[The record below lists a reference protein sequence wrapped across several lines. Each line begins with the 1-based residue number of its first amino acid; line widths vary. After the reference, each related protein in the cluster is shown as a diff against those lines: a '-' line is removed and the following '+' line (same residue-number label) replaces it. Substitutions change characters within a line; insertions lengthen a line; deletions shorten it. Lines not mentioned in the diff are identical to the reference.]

1 MTENTNISTVE
12 TISVEKIMKLLPHR
26 YPFLLVDKVVDY
38 KLGEHL
44 TAIKNVTFNE
54 PHFNGHFP
62 QHPVMPG
69 VLIIEAMAQASGIL
83 SRLAIGELSDEDDI
97 FYLVKV
103 DKAKFTKIVVPGD
116 QLFIHTTIKRR
127 MRNMVQYV
135 CEAKVEGKVVAKA
148 ELLCASASK

>member
-1 MTENTNISTVE
+1 MTEESNTIDTVG
-12 TISVEKIMKLLPHR
+12 VEKILKLLPHR
-26 YPFLLVDKVVDY
+26 YPFLLVDRVIDY

-62 QHPVMPG
+62 KHPVMPG

-83 SRLAIGELSDEDDI
+83 SRLAIGELSDGDDI

-103 DKAKFTKIVVPGD
+103 DNAKFTKTVVPGD
-116 QLFIHTTIKRR
+116 QLHLHVSIKRR
-127 MRNMVQYV
+127 MRNMVQYI
-135 CEAKVEGKVVAKA
+135 CEGKVDGKVVAKA

>member
-1 MTENTNISTVE
+1 MTEESNTIE
-12 TISVEKIMKLLPHR
+12 PIAVEKILKLLPHR
-26 YPFLLVDKVVDY
+26 YPFLLVDRVIDY

-62 QHPVMPG
+62 KHPVMPG

-83 SRLAIGELSDEDDI
+83 SRLAIGELKDEDDI

-103 DKAKFTKIVVPGD
+103 DKAKFTQIVVPGD
-116 QLFIHTTIKRR
+116 QLYLHTTIKRR
-127 MRNMVQYV
+127 MRNMVQYICV
-135 CEAKVEGKVVAKA
+135 AKVEGKVVAKA
-148 ELLCASASK
+148 ELLCASKS

>member
-1 MTENTNISTVE
+1 MTQDTH
-12 TISVEKIMKLLPHR
+12 TIEKVDIEKILKLLPHR
-26 YPFLLVDKVVDY
+26 YPFLLVDRVIDY

-83 SRLAIGELSDEDDI
+83 SRLAIGELNDNDDI

-103 DKAKFTKIVVPGD
+103 DNAKFTKTVVPGD
-116 QLFIHTTIKRR
+116 QLHLHTTIKRR
-127 MRNMVQYV
+127 MRNMVQYICQGTV
-135 CEAKVEGKVVAKA
+135 DGKVVAKA

>member
-1 MTENTNISTVE
+1 MTQETNTIDTVG
-12 TISVEKIMKLLPHR
+12 VEKILKLLPHR
-26 YPFLLVDKVVDY
+26 YPFLLVDRVIDY

-62 QHPVMPG
+62 NHPVMPG

-83 SRLAIGELSDEDDI
+83 SRLAIGELNDEDGI

-103 DKAKFTKIVVPGD
+103 DKAKFTKTVVPGD
-116 QLFIHTTIKRR
+116 QLYLHVSIKRR

-135 CEAKVEGKVVAKA
+135 CEGRVEGKVVAKA

>member
-1 MTENTNISTVE
+1 MTQDTNTIEQVD
-12 TISVEKIMKLLPHR
+12 IEKILKLLPHR
-26 YPFLLVDKVVDY
+26 YPFLLVDRVIDY

-62 QHPVMPG
+62 KHPVMPG

-83 SRLAIGELSDEDDI
+83 SRLAIGELKDDDDI

-103 DKAKFTKIVVPGD
+103 DNAKFSKPVVPGD
-116 QLFIHTTIKRR
+116 QLHLHTTIKRR

-135 CEAKVEGKVVAKA
+135 CQGIVDGKVVAKA

>member
-1 MTENTNISTVE
+1 MSEENNTLDTVE
-12 TISVEKIMKLLPHR
+12 VEKILKLLPHR
-26 YPFLLVDKVVDY
+26 YPFLLVDRVIDY

-62 QHPVMPG
+62 NHPVMPG

-83 SRLAIGELSDEDDI
+83 SRLAIGELNDQSEI

-103 DKAKFTKIVVPGD
+103 DNAKFTKTVVPGD
-116 QLFIHTTIKRR
+116 QLQLCVSIKRTFKS
-127 MRNMVQYV
+127 MVQYV
-135 CEAKVEGKVVAKA
+135 CQAKVDGKVVAKA
-148 ELLCASASK
+148 ELLCASKG

>member
-1 MTENTNISTVE
+1 M
-12 TISVEKIMKLLPHR
+12 
-26 YPFLLVDKVVDY
+26 VDRVIDY

-62 QHPVMPG
+62 NHPVMPG

-83 SRLAIGELSDEDDI
+83 SRLAVGDLEENSDI

-103 DKAKFTKIVVPGD
+103 DNAKFTKIVKPGD
-116 QLFIHTTIKRR
+116 QLHLCVAIKRT

-148 ELLCASASK
+148 ELLCASKS

>member
-1 MTENTNISTVE
+1 MTEENNTLDTVE
-12 TISVEKIMKLLPHR
+12 VEKILKLLPHR
-26 YPFLLVDKVVDY
+26 YPFLLVDRVIDY

-62 QHPVMPG
+62 SHPVMPG

-83 SRLAIGELSDEDDI
+83 SRLALGELKDESDI

-103 DKAKFTKIVVPGD
+103 DKAKFTKTVIPGD
-116 QLFIHTTIKRR
+116 QLHLCVSIKRT

-135 CEAKVEGKVVAKA
+135 CEAKVDGKVVAKA
-148 ELLCASASK
+148 ELLCASKS

>member
-1 MTENTNISTVE
+1 MTEENTIETVE
-12 TISVEKIMKLLPHR
+12 IEEILKLLPHR
-26 YPFLLVDKVVDY
+26 YPFLLVDRVIDY

-54 PHFNGHFP
+54 PYFNGHFP
-62 QHPVMPG
+62 KHPVMPG

-83 SRLAIGELSDEDDI
+83 SRLAIGELQDDDDI

-103 DKAKFTKIVVPGD
+103 DKAKFTKTVGPGD
-116 QLFIHTTIKRR
+116 QLHLCVSIRRR

-135 CEAKVEGKVVAKA
+135 CQAKVDGKVVAKA
-148 ELLCASASK
+148 KLLCASKNK

>member
-1 MTENTNISTVE
+1 MTEESNTLN
-12 TISVEKIMKLLPHR
+12 SVEVTKIMKLLPHR
-26 YPFLLVDKVVDY
+26 YPFLLVDRVIDY

-44 TAIKNVTFNE
+44 TAIKNVTVNE

-62 QHPVMPG
+62 KFPVMPG

-83 SRLAIGELSDEDDI
+83 SRLAIGELTDEEDI

-103 DKAKFTKIVVPGD
+103 DKAKFTKTVVPGD
-116 QLFIHTTIKRR
+116 QLHLHTTIKRR

-135 CEAKVEGKVVAKA
+135 CQASVDGKVVAKA
-148 ELLCASASK
+148 ELLCASKS

>member
-1 MTENTNISTVE
+1 MTEEKNVIEAVD
-12 TISVEKIMKLLPHR
+12 VEKILKLLPHR
-26 YPFLLVDKVVDY
+26 YPFLLVDRVIDY
-38 KLGEHL
+38 KIGEHL

-62 QHPVMPG
+62 NHPIMPG

-83 SRLAIGELSDEDDI
+83 SRLAIGEIKSNDDI

-103 DKAKFTKIVVPGD
+103 DKAKFTKTVVPGD
-116 QLFIHTTIKRR
+116 QLHLCVSIKRK

-135 CEAKVEGKVVAKA
+135 CQAKVDGKVVAKA
-148 ELLCASASK
+148 ELLCASKS

>member
-1 MTENTNISTVE
+1 MTEQNNTLDTVE
-12 TISVEKIMKLLPHR
+12 VEKILKLLPHR
-26 YPFLLVDKVVDY
+26 YPFLLVDRVIDY

-62 QHPVMPG
+62 KHPVMPG

-83 SRLAIGELSDEDDI
+83 SRLAIGELTDESDI

-103 DKAKFTKIVVPGD
+103 DKAKFTKTVVPGD
-116 QLFIHTTIKRR
+116 QLHLCVSIKRR

-135 CEAKVEGKVVAKA
+135 CQAKVDGKVVAKA
-148 ELLCASASK
+148 ELLCASKS

>member
-1 MTENTNISTVE
+1 MTEENNTPNTVE
-12 TISVEKIMKLLPHR
+12 IEKILKLLPHR
-26 YPFLLVDKVVDY
+26 YPFLLVDRVIDY

-62 QHPVMPG
+62 NHPVMPG

-83 SRLAIGELSDEDDI
+83 SRLAIGELKDDGDI

-103 DKAKFTKIVVPGD
+103 DKAKFTKTVVPGD
-116 QLFIHTTIKRR
+116 QLHLCVSIKRK

-135 CEAKVEGKVVAKA
+135 CQAKVDGKVVAKA
-148 ELLCASASK
+148 ELLCASKS

>member
-1 MTENTNISTVE
+1 MTEEKNTLDTVD
-12 TISVEKIMKLLPHR
+12 VEKILRLLPHR
-26 YPFLLVDKVVDY
+26 YPFLLVDRVIDY

-62 QHPVMPG
+62 KHPVMPG

-83 SRLAIGELSDEDDI
+83 SRLAIGELTDESDI

-103 DKAKFTKIVVPGD
+103 DKAKFTKTVVPGD
-116 QLFIHTTIKRR
+116 QLHLCVSIKRR
-127 MRNMVQYV
+127 MRNMVQYE
-135 CEAKVEGKVVAKA
+135 CQAKVEGKVVAKA
-148 ELLCASASK
+148 ELLCASKS

>member
-1 MTENTNISTVE
+1 MTEENNTLDTVE
-12 TISVEKIMKLLPHR
+12 VEKILKLLPHR
-26 YPFLLVDKVVDY
+26 YPFLLVDRVIDY

-62 QHPVMPG
+62 DHPVMPG

-83 SRLAIGELSDEDDI
+83 SRLAIGELKDKDDI

-103 DKAKFTKIVVPGD
+103 DKAKFTKTVIPGD
-116 QLFIHTTIKRR
+116 QLHLCVSIKRK
-127 MRNMVQYV
+127 MRNMVQYI
-135 CEAKVEGKVVAKA
+135 CQAKVDGKVVAKA
-148 ELLCASASK
+148 ELLCASKS

>member
-1 MTENTNISTVE
+1 MTENTNTLE
-12 TISVEKIMKLLPHR
+12 TIAVEKIMKLLPHR

-38 KLGEHL
+38 KIGEYIVAL
-44 TAIKNVTFNE
+44 KNITFNE
-54 PHFNGHFP
+54 PQFNGHFP
-62 QHPVMPG
+62 KHPVMPG
-69 VLIIEAMAQASGIL
+69 VLVIEAMAQASGIL
-83 SRLAIGELSDEDDI
+83 SRLAIGELSDDDDI

-103 DKAKFTKIVVPGD
+103 DKAKFTKVIVPGD
-116 QLFIHTTIKRR
+116 QLFLHSTIKRR

>member
-1 MTENTNISTVE
+1 MTEEKNTLDTVD
-12 TISVEKIMKLLPHR
+12 VEKILRLLPHR
-26 YPFLLVDKVVDY
+26 YPFLLVDRVIDY

-62 QHPVMPG
+62 KHPVMPG

-83 SRLAIGELSDEDDI
+83 SRLAIGELTDESDI

-116 QLFIHTTIKRR
+116 QLHLCVSIKRR
-127 MRNMVQYV
+127 MRNMVQYE
-135 CEAKVEGKVVAKA
+135 CQAKVEGKVVAKA
-148 ELLCASASK
+148 ELLCASKS